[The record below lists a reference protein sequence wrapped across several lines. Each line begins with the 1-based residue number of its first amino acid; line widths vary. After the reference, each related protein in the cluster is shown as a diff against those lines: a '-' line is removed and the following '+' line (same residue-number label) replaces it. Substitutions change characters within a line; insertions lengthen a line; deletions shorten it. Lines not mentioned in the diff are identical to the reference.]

1 MKTANKLNENQT
13 QRLLE
18 TLRARF
24 LKNMHRHPNSD
35 WEKIQKKVE
44 TQADKLLALNKM
56 EDSGGEPDVVEFP
69 DSKEEIFFVD
79 CSKESPKNRR
89 SLCYDRAALEARK
102 THKPTNDAATVA
114 KETGIELL
122 DEDQY
127 RALQELEEFDLKTS
141 SWIRTPE
148 KIRKLG
154 GALFCD
160 RRFDTVFTYHNG
172 AESYYAARGFR
183 GIMKM

>member
-1 MKTANKLNENQT
+1 MKTTNKLNENQA

-35 WEKIQKKVE
+35 WEKIQKKLE
-44 TQADKLLALNKM
+44 KQTDSLLIISKM

-69 DSKEEIFFVD
+69 NSNKEIFFVD

-89 SLCYDRAALEARK
+89 SLCYDRTALDSRK
-102 THKPTNDAATVA
+102 AHKPANDAATVA
-114 KETGIELL
+114 KEIGIELL
-122 DEDQY
+122 NESQY
-127 RALQELEEFDLKTS
+127 KALQELEEFDLKTS
-141 SWIRTPE
+141 SWIQTPE

-183 GIMKM
+183 GILKV